1 MDQKLI
7 ANTSCVEANNKTNLF
22 FRGGIIFMMLSTK
35 ELQTEL
41 RIGRDKAYALMHNSA
56 FPSLK
61 IGGRYYVPE
70 AEL

>member
-1 MDQKLI
+1 ML
-7 ANTSCVEANNKTNLF
+7 
-22 FRGGIIFMMLSTK
+22 LSTK

-70 AEL
+70 DELQQWIRKYTYKQFHI